1 MTKLQKR
8 LAAGMALLTFSA
20 FSLADGWDVS
30 AIVTSITG
38 VTQIIISIGG
48 AILGVVALT
57 FGFRMVKSMLKS
69 G

>member
-1 MTKLQKR
+1 MTTLQKR
-8 LAAGMALLTFSA
+8 LAACLALLTVS
-20 FSLADGWDVS
+20 SLSMADGWDVS

-57 FGFRMVKSMLKS
+57 FGFKMVKSMLKS

>member
-1 MTKLQKR
+1 MTTLQKR
-8 LAAGMALLTFSA
+8 LAAGLALLTVS
-20 FSLADGWDVS
+20 SLSMADGWDVS

-57 FGFRMVKSMLKS
+57 FGFKMVKGMLKS

>member
-20 FSLADGWDVS
+20 FSMADGWDVS